1 MARTS
6 TESADHVIV
15 GAGAAGCVL
24 AARLSEDPSAQVV
37 LLEAGPRSRKLETR
51 IPAAFNKL
59 FHSALDWDYATAPE
73 PSLDD
78 RELYWPRGKAV
89 GGSTVMNAQMWVRG
103 SRADYDGWAAAGCD
117 GWAWDDVV
125 ETFRGIERCGRGP
138 AAWRG
143 TDGPLQINELRSPNP
158 MTAAFVEAAMA
169 AGIPRT
175 HDVND
180 PAHHEG
186 VDFTQVCQKG
196 GRRHSV
202 ADAYLGPARRRPN
215 LTVLTGARATE
226 VLIEDGRATGV
237 RYVRDGI
244 ASTIRAG
251 SEVFLS
257 GGSVNTPQL
266 LMTSGVGPAGHLAE
280 HGIEC
285 KVDLAGV
292 GSNLQDHLFVGV
304 ITLSAAGVVASLV
317 AAESNRNL
325 ASWAFRGRGMLSS
338 NVGEALAMVR
348 TDPSLPA
355 ADIELIFA
363 PVPFIDHGLT
373 VPPGHGISIG
383 AVLLQPESR
392 GTIRLGSADPLAP
405 PVISPGYL
413 SDPEG
418 KDLATLTAGARLA
431 QEVMRRPPLAAY
443 VDRPLEP
450 AEVPDDDAG
459 WHRFIREQAETL
471 YHPVGTARM
480 GPADDPASVVDP
492 QLRVLGVDGLRVVD
506 ASVMP
511 TINRGHTQAPTMLIA
526 ERAAAMVAAGS

>member
-1 MARTS
+1 M
-6 TESADHVIV
+6 
-15 GAGAAGCVL
+15 
-24 AARLSEDPSAQVV
+24 
-37 LLEAGPRSRKLETR
+37 
-51 IPAAFNKL
+51 
-59 FHSALDWDYATAPE
+59 
-73 PSLDD
+73 
-78 RELYWPRGKAV
+78 
-89 GGSTVMNAQMWVRG
+89 
-103 SRADYDGWAAAGCD
+103 
-117 GWAWDDVV
+117 
-125 ETFRGIERCGRGP
+125 
-138 AAWRG
+138 
-143 TDGPLQINELRSPNP
+143 
-158 MTAAFVEAAMA
+158 
-169 AGIPRT
+169 
-175 HDVND
+175 
-180 PAHHEG
+180 
-186 VDFTQVCQKG
+186 
-196 GRRHSV
+196 

-266 LMTSGVGPAGHLAE
+266 LMTSGFGPAGHLAE

-338 NVGEALAMVR
+338 NVGEAVAMVR

-431 QEVMRRPPLAAY
+431 QQVMSEQALSAY

-450 AEVPDDDAG
+450 AAVPADDEG